1 MKPGHLTNSTG
12 FFVGLRFHR
21 YHRFSFFFGNV
32 QSFSGFME
40 SLTFKRGDFGT
51 AHPCQIGRS
60 KLLRWDEGYFWNPTT
75 EFFFGKYMINK
86 LLYHPEN
93 QATVPFQKDIPFSN
107 RWFSGDMLNFQGV
120 GSPPR
125 PLIVKELECQVE
137 HLKKCQ
143 MRHETKKITPERVNT
158 FCVHIC
164 HPALIPGFTRM
175 VQL

>member
-1 MKPGHLTNSTG
+1 
-12 FFVGLRFHR
+12 
-21 YHRFSFFFGNV
+21 
-32 QSFSGFME
+32 
-40 SLTFKRGDFGT
+40 
-51 AHPCQIGRS
+51 
-60 KLLRWDEGYFWNPTT
+60 
-75 EFFFGKYMINK
+75 
-86 LLYHPEN
+86 
-93 QATVPFQKDIPFSN
+93 
-107 RWFSGDMLNFQGV
+107 MLNFQGV

-158 FCVHIC
+158 FCVYIC